1 MKMKLLSNPASPVT
15 YAMKY
20 ITLNPFQP
28 NHFITGDSGGMSF
41 NWHAIDL
48 SVNISADTGFPL
60 TVSINIDSIDH
71 ELLGAAIDH
80 FLQGCLDRYGLHLM
94 NKWRYQINYKN
105 IQSFDKTIS
114 IETLISMRVKNPA
127 IVHNFEF

>member
-1 MKMKLLSNPASPVT
+1 
-15 YAMKY
+15 MKY

-28 NHFITGDSGGMSF
+28 NHLIAGEKGGASF

-60 TVSINIDSIDH
+60 TVGFNIDNIEQSTVSS
-71 ELLGAAIDH
+71 AIEQ
-80 FLQGCLDRYGLHLM
+80 FLDGCLDRYGLQLM
-94 NKWRYQINYKN
+94 NRWRFQINYKN
-105 IQSFDKTIS
+105 ILSFDKTIS
-114 IETLISMRVKNPA
+114 IESLISRKVKSPT